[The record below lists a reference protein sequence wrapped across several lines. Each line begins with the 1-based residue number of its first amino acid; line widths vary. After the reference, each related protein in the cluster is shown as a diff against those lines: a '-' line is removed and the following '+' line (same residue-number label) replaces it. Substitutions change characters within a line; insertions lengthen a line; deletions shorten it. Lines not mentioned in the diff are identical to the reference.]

1 MTALRAFLAAL
12 AAMLAT
18 FTIPAAGLAQEHLE
32 PIAEPDKG
40 LGGYSAL
47 LRTAF
52 DDAYADSAILNGTI
66 IPSFTVEKS
75 VALHERRG
83 RYRIEVLAPQEH
95 LWRYI
100 LAGMYGNGSVRRVD
114 IPPDEAEKARQQ
126 EIREIMRGL
135 PRDPRDV
142 PLRRCSRR
150 ISGETAQL
158 LMRAWQSGLVD
169 IRPFEKGE
177 ITAIIMDGTS
187 YEFWA
192 ADAEGSKR
200 GSIYAPT
207 YGKSDRLAKLLRS
220 MAEFCER
227 RGKESTVAQLA
238 SAV

>member
-1 MTALRAFLAAL
+1 MAAL
-12 AAMLAT
+12 AAMLAAVT
-18 FTIPAAGLAQEHLE
+18 MPTASLAQEHLE
-32 PIAEPDKG
+32 PIADPNKG

-47 LRTAF
+47 LRAAF

-75 VALHERRG
+75 VALHEKRG
-83 RYRIEVLAPQEH
+83 RYRIEVLTPQEH

-100 LAGMYGNGSVRRVD
+100 LAGMYGNGSIRRVD
-114 IPPDEAEKARQQ
+114 VEPDEQEKARRK

-158 LMRAWQSGLVD
+158 LIQAWQSGLAD

-177 ITAIIMDGTS
+177 ISAIIMDGTS

-192 ADAEGSKR
+192 ASADGGKR
-200 GSIYAPT
+200 GSVYAPT
-207 YGKSDRLAKLLRS
+207 YGKSERLATLLRG
-220 MAEFCER
+220 MAEFCEGR
-227 RGKESTVAQLA
+227 TKEAKVAQLA
-238 SAV
+238 GAL